1 MMKQITVCVLFCTFM
16 KITFGQN
23 EYKSCQKIE
32 AVQVAI
38 KSLHFQAVEINEKE
52 RKEIIS
58 LYLNLVDD
66 DNYFFTQ
73 EDEQKLQKIASEKG
87 LCDAFESSLIVYKK
101 SLERYD
107 SLTSNFY
114 KKTIVLKKGENL
126 TTNSSN
132 NNHLRPSE
140 KEFNKQL
147 ELSFKLDY
155 LNSVSSKFSSDSTL
169 EKKITSKLDEEIRNK
184 LAQSEKKFISRKLS
198 NSQEIESDL
207 MNDFL
212 NAIALR
218 FDPHSGY
225 FSTATKEAYEE
236 ELSSERLVYGIQF
249 IENESFDIEVTALTP
264 GSSAWNSNEI
274 LEGDILLEL
283 TDYKG
288 VKHEL
293 NNKGMSYLS
302 NILTNPEGK
311 EASFKVK
318 HKNGSISQVKLVKTK
333 VENTDN
339 SFTGYVLK
347 DEINKFGYIALP
359 SFYTDFEGDAQLG
372 CANDVA
378 KEILLLKKDSIQGL
392 ILDLRNNG
400 GGSLKEAIE
409 LSGLFIDEGP
419 MSIYQPKTEKPY
431 LLKDMNRGTVY
442 NGPLIVLVNS
452 MSASAS
458 EFFAG
463 CMQDYQ
469 RALIVGDRTYGK
481 GTAQSIYPVSQNA
494 NNQDFVKVTNG
505 KFYHVSSRSN
515 QEQGIIPDISL
526 EDVYSEID
534 YYLESNELYH
544 LKNDSTSKKTIFK
557 ALAIKNKNTLIE
569 KSKNRTS
576 VSPTFTQI
584 KKNAKSLA
592 KRVQEDQKI
601 PLDLESFLVYRAEN
615 EKFWDEVYKDELDN
629 ANTFEVKNHAFANKL
644 LNLNESEQ
652 KFNQKIKEGI
662 QKDIL
667 LHETFLILK
676 DFFSLAQ

>member
-1 MMKQITVCVLFCTFM
+1 MFRKILITIIAAQSVYFS
-16 KITFGQN
+16 IAQD
-23 EYKSCQKIE
+23 EYKNCQKIE
-32 AVQVAI
+32 SVQNAI
-38 KSLHFQAVEINEKE
+38 KNLHFQPVEINETE
-52 RKEIIS
+52 RKEIMS
-58 LYLNLVDD
+58 LYLNLIDD
-66 DNYFFTQ
+66 DNYFFTLNDQ
-73 EDEQKLQKIASEKG
+73 QAFQKIASEKG
-87 LCDAFESSLIVYKK
+87 LCDAFKYSIITYKK

-114 KKTIVLKKGENL
+114 KKAIVLKKGENL
-126 TTNSSN
+126 ISNSSN
-132 NNHLRPSE
+132 NNHLRPVE
-140 KEFNKQL
+140 KDYIKQL

-155 LNSVSSKFSSDSTL
+155 LNALNAKFGADSTL
-169 EKKITSKLDEEIRNK
+169 EKKITSKLDEDIRFK
-184 LAQSEKKFISRKLS
+184 LAQSEKKFITRKLS
-198 NSQEIESDL
+198 NSQDFETDL

-225 FSTATKEAYEE
+225 FSTASKEAYEE

-249 IENESFDIEVTALTP
+249 VENEAFDIEVTALTP

-283 TDYKG
+283 IDYKD

-293 NNKGMSYLS
+293 NNKGMTYLS
-302 NILTNPEGK
+302 QILTNPEGK
-311 EASFKVK
+311 EAIFKVK
-318 HKNGSISQVKLVKTK
+318 HKNGGISQVKLVKTK

-347 DEINKFGYIALP
+347 DEKNKFGYIALP
-359 SFYTDFEGDAQLG
+359 SFYTDFEGDVQLG

-378 KEILLLKKDSIQGL
+378 KEIILLKKDSIQGL

-481 GTAQSIYPVSQNA
+481 GTAQSIFPVSQDL
-494 NNQDFVKVTNG
+494 NNEDFVKVTSG

-515 QEQGIIPDISL
+515 QELGIIPDIYL

-557 ALAIKNKNTLIE
+557 ALAIKNKNVLVQN
-569 KSKNRTS
+569 SKNRTS
-576 VSPTFTQI
+576 TSLAFEQI

-601 PLDLESFLVYRAEN
+601 PLDLESFLVYRSEN
-615 EKFWDEVYKDELDN
+615 EKFWDEVYKNELLEKK
-629 ANTFEVKNHAFANKL
+629 TFEVGNHAFANKL
-644 LNLNESEQ
+644 LTLDESEQ
-652 KFNQKIKEGI
+652 KFNQKIKDGI

-667 LHETFLILK
+667 LHESFFILK
-676 DFFSLAQ
+676 DFWSLAQ